1 MSKENEKL
9 DHRSAIGAK
18 AYVERHEK
26 KGEKVTRLNNA
37 LRELGAAMA
46 SLDDSLKHAE
56 YTGSAAVHYFMF
68 PNVRQPFFLTQAS
81 TIGKTSELVVQ
92 NGITDLRN
100 ELLQQY
106 GHSPQRVRSGF

>member
-1 MSKENEKL
+1 MATKNEKL
-9 DHRSAIGAK
+9 DHKSAIGAK
-18 AYVERHEK
+18 ATIERETM
-26 KGEKVTRLNNA
+26 KGDKVIRYNKA

-46 SLDDSLKHAE
+46 DLDDSLKHAT
-56 YTGSAAVHYFMF
+56 YTGSAAVHYYMF
-68 PNVRQPFFLTQAS
+68 PTVRHPFFLTQAS
-81 TIGKTSELVVQ
+81 TIGQTSELVVQ